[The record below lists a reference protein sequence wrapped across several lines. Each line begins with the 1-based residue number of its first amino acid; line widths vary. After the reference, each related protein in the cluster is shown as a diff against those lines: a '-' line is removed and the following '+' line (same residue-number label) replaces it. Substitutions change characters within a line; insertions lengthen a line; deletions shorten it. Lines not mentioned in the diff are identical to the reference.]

1 MSGRKKHIRHR
12 TRVTVTNTVAD
23 VRSLLVSHRLH
34 RRNIL
39 VPRER
44 LALHTSP
51 RILFSA
57 ACVQRNVQCFLS
69 LMLAFERA
77 CVAGQEVRGVRLP
90 LGASRA
96 AAPRLVGRSARRLPA
111 PRRVSTYARWLAAR
125 SCPRR
130 RRSRHRARAER
141 LAATA

>member
-1 MSGRKKHIRHR
+1 MSGRNKHIRHR
-12 TRVTVTNTVAD
+12 TRVTVTNTDAD

-57 ACVQRNVQCFLS
+57 ACAQRNVQCFLP
-69 LMLAFERA
+69 LMLVFERA
-77 CVAGQEVRGVRLP
+77 RDAGQERQGVRLP
-90 LGASRA
+90 LGASA
-96 AAPRLVGRSARRLPA
+96 EPLRRG
-111 PRRVSTYARWLAAR
+111 S
-125 SCPRR
+125 
-130 RRSRHRARAER
+130 
-141 LAATA
+141 

>member
-90 LGASRA
+90 LGLTQNTRMHRRVGCRPLAPGRKAALREAAPARA
-96 AAPRLVGRSARRLPA
+96 AA
-111 PRRVSTYARWLAAR
+111 
-125 SCPRR
+125 
-130 RRSRHRARAER
+130 AESDSESDVMQDSDDE
-141 LAATA
+141 

>member
-1 MSGRKKHIRHR
+1 MSGRNKHIRHR

-90 LGASRA
+90 LGASA
-96 AAPRLVGRSARRLPA
+96 EPLRRG
-111 PRRVSTYARWLAAR
+111 S
-125 SCPRR
+125 
-130 RRSRHRARAER
+130 
-141 LAATA
+141 

>member
-1 MSGRKKHIRHR
+1 M
-12 TRVTVTNTVAD
+12 TNTDAD

-77 CVAGQEVRGVRLP
+77 CVAGQEVRGVHLP
-90 LGASRA
+90 LGASAEPRCA
-96 AAPRLVGRSARRLPA
+96 AARRTQRATATAGRRL
-111 PRRVSTYARWLAAR
+111 RVASL
-125 SCPRR
+125 
-130 RRSRHRARAER
+130 
-141 LAATA
+141 

>member
-1 MSGRKKHIRHR
+1 
-12 TRVTVTNTVAD
+12 VTVTNTVAD

-57 ACVQRNVQCFLS
+57 ACVQRNVQRFLS
-69 LMLAFERA
+69 LMLAFEHA
-77 CVAGQEVRGVRLP
+77 CVAGQEVRGVRLA
-90 LGASRA
+90 LGASA
-96 AAPRLVGRSARRLPA
+96 EPLRRG
-111 PRRVSTYARWLAAR
+111 S
-125 SCPRR
+125 
-130 RRSRHRARAER
+130 
-141 LAATA
+141 

>member
-12 TRVTVTNTVAD
+12 TRVTVTNTVTD

-57 ACVQRNVQCFLS
+57 ACGQRNVQRFLS

-77 CVAGQEVRGVRLP
+77 CVAGQEVRGVRLS
-90 LGASRA
+90 LGAS
-96 AAPRLVGRSARRLPA
+96 AAPLRRGRSLWMECRSGCRR
-111 PRRVSTYARWLAAR
+111 
-125 SCPRR
+125 
-130 RRSRHRARAER
+130 R
-141 LAATA
+141 LAAAASHRAPLLLRPSLPIS